1 MSTLSI
7 ILIIVGGLIVLA
19 YLTSSI
25 VKMKKDEK
33 KAYNEY
39 CEDLIKDFQSKK
51 ATNYKVPTYKEWK
64 KLTKEEKQRFKQAK
78 QIKHVEFDEEE
89 E

>member
-1 MSTLSI
+1 MSPLSI
-7 ILIIVGGLIVLA
+7 ILIIVGVLIVLT

-25 VKMKKDEK
+25 IKMKKDEK

-51 ATNYKVPTYKEWK
+51 ATNYKVPTFKEWK
-64 KLTKEEKQRFKQAK
+64 TLSKEEKQRYRKAK
-78 QIKHVEFDEEE
+78 QVKHVEFDEEE

>member
-1 MSTLSI
+1 MSPLSI
-7 ILIIVGGLIVLA
+7 ILIIIGVLIVLA

-25 VKMKKDEK
+25 IKMKKDEE

-51 ATNYKVPTYKEWK
+51 ATNYKVPTFNEWK
-64 KLTKEEKQRFKQAK
+64 KLTKEEKQRFKKAK
-78 QIKHVEFDEEE
+78 QLKHVEFDEEE

>member
-7 ILIIVGGLIVLA
+7 ILIIVGVLIVLA

-25 VKMKKDEK
+25 VKMKKEEK

-51 ATNYKVPTYKEWK
+51 ATNYKVPTFKEWK
-64 KLTKEEKQRFKQAK
+64 KLTKEEKQRFRQARK
-78 QIKHVEFDEEE
+78 IKHVEFDEEE

>member
-1 MSTLSI
+1 MSPLSI
-7 ILIIVGGLIVLA
+7 ILIILGVLIVLA

-25 VKMKKDEK
+25 IKMKKDEK

-39 CEDLIKDFQSKK
+39 CDDLINDFQSKK
-51 ATNYKVPTYKEWK
+51 ATNYKVPTLKEWK
-64 KLTKEEKQRFKQAK
+64 KLSKEEKQRYRQAK
-78 QIKHVEFDEEE
+78 QVKHVEFDEEE